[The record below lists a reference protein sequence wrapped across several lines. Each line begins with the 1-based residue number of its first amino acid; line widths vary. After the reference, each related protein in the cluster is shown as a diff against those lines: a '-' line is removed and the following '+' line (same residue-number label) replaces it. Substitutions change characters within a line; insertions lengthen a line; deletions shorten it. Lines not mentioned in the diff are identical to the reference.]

1 MKLRL
6 YILIGVFAFGLLGL
20 TARLFFWQVV
30 KSQELTTQARTQ
42 HQSGRRITADRGNIL
57 AADGSLLAASSQSW
71 LLFIQKSETD
81 LSTKAIANKLA
92 PILVEEIETKPDD
105 TRDAKQKLL
114 DETNRIQQ
122 MLDRADLVWVP
133 IKHKLSADVKRN
145 IEALKI
151 KGAGFDPE
159 ESRFYPEGSSSA
171 HVLGF
176 VGKDQD
182 GIDKGYFGLEGFYD
196 LSLTGKPGF
205 VQQESDAKGTPILFG
220 GSKEISAL
228 SGVDLKTHIDKR
240 MQFIVE
246 EKLKEGIDR
255 YGAKSGVAIIMDPK
269 TGAIMSMAAFP
280 SYDPA
285 KYFEFGNEYFKNPVI
300 SDAFEPGSIFKPL
313 IMASGLDSG
322 SIEVDTIC
330 DICGGPLKIDKYY
343 IETWNNKYNAN
354 SSMTDIIVHSDNVG
368 MSFIGQKMGQE
379 KLYDYLRKFG
389 FGQIT
394 GIDLQGEASPALRPK
409 DKWNIVDLATATFG
423 QGIAVTP
430 IQMIQAFSA
439 IANKGKMVAP
449 QIVDKIITD
458 KGEQAIKQPAAR
470 QIVSEKSAAETTAMM
485 VEAVEAGEAKW
496 TKLQGFKVAGK
507 TGTAQIP
514 IGGHYDAEKTIASFV
529 GFAPAKDPK
538 FIMLITLQEPQTST
552 WASETAAPLWFN
564 IAKELFPY
572 MGIQP
577 ENQ

>member
-6 YILIGVFAFGLLGL
+6 YVLIAVFSIGLLGL

-30 KSQELTTQARTQ
+30 KSEELTSAAKTQ
-42 HQSGRRITADRGNIL
+42 HQSGRRIVADRGNIL
-57 AADGSLLAASSQSW
+57 SADGSLLAASSQSW
-71 LLFIQKSETD
+71 LLFVQKSETD
-81 LSTKAIANKLA
+81 LSTKTIANKLA
-92 PILVEEIETKPDD
+92 PILVEEIDYKPDD
-105 TRDAKQKLL
+105 SRDNKQKLL
-114 DETNRIQQ
+114 DETNRIQE

-133 IKHKLSADVKRN
+133 VRHKLSSDVKRN
-145 IEALKI
+145 IQALKI
-151 KGAGFDPE
+151 KGVGFDPE

-182 GIDKGYFGLEGFYD
+182 GVDKGYFGLEGFYD

-205 VQQESDAKGTPILFG
+205 IQQESDAQGTPILFG

-246 EKLKEGIDR
+246 EKLKEGIER
-255 YGAKSGVAIIMDPK
+255 YGAKNGVAIIMNPK
-269 TGAIMSMAAFP
+269 TGAVMAMAAFP

-313 IMASGLDSG
+313 VMASGLDSN
-322 SIEVDTIC
+322 SIEVDTKC
-330 DICGGPLKIDKYY
+330 DICDGPLKIDKYY
-343 IETWNNKYNAN
+343 IETWNNKYNPNA
-354 SSMTDIIVHSDNVG
+354 SMTDIIVHSDNVG
-368 MSFIGQKMGQE
+368 MTFIGQKIGQE
-379 KLYDYLRKFG
+379 KLYDYLKKFG
-389 FGQIT
+389 FGQVT
-394 GIDLQGEASPALRPK
+394 GIDLQGEASPQLRAK

-430 IQMIQAFSA
+430 IQIIQGFTA
-439 IANKGKMVAP
+439 IANKGKMVSP

-458 KGEQAIKQPAAR
+458 KGEQDIKQQPAK
-470 QIVSEKSAAETTAMM
+470 QVISEKAATETTAMM
-485 VEAVEAGEAKW
+485 IEAVEDGEAKW
-496 TKLQGFKVAGK
+496 TKLTNFNIAGK

-514 IGGHYDAEKTIASFV
+514 ISGHYDAEKTIASFI
-529 GFAPAKDPK
+529 GFAPANDPK
-538 FIMLITLQEPQTST
+538 FLMLVTLKEPQTST

-564 IAKELFPY
+564 VAKELFPY
-572 MGIQP
+572 LGIQP
-577 ENQ
+577 EN